1 MIQEDTAQKTALRRR
16 VARDLLR
23 IGAVRLAPEEP
34 FTWSSGLRAPIYCDN
49 RLALAHPDVRSRIA
63 GGFAELVREHDLQ
76 PDLVAGTATAGIP
89 HAAWL
94 SDRLDLPMAYV
105 RSEAKEH
112 GRGRRVEGE
121 PRSEQRAVLVEDLV
135 STGGSALDAAQGLQK
150 ENVDVRAVL
159 AIFSYGL
166 NESEERFADASFPL
180 LTLTDFEALLDTAR
194 DTGALDD
201 DALASLRR
209 WRDDPQ
215 GWSEKA

>member
-1 MIQEDTAQKTALRRR
+1 
-16 VARDLLR
+16 
-23 IGAVRLAPEEP
+23 
-34 FTWSSGLRAPIYCDN
+34 
-49 RLALAHPDVRSRIA
+49 
-63 GGFAELVREHDLQ
+63 
-76 PDLVAGTATAGIP
+76 
-89 HAAWL
+89 
-94 SDRLDLPMAYV
+94 
-105 RSEAKEH
+105 
-112 GRGRRVEGE
+112 
-121 PRSEQRAVLVEDLV
+121 VLVEDLV

-150 ENVDVRAVL
+150 ENADVRAVL